1 MGIRGVGSMVILR
14 LMMIRWFDL
23 AVYWLV
29 KAISRKLRIQV
40 GQRMSI
46 GS

>member
-14 LMMIRWFDL
+14 LMMIRWFDF

-29 KAISRKLRIQV
+29 KAVSGKMRIQV
-40 GQRMSI
+40 GQRISI